1 MVTKGTTT
9 MNIYRLS
16 IYRMVPNGHGYEVF
30 TKDFKKYESAHLS
43 GVVFAKAVANREVG
57 LDKDD
62 RYLPEEPKSYDAD
75 EFSVKVKIPEAGKDF
90 VAYAYKVRVEPVDI
104 ATEALC
110 TEDFKKLGVA

>member
-1 MVTKGTTT
+1 MK
-9 MNIYRLS
+9 IYRLS
-16 IYRMVPNGHGYEVF
+16 IYRMMPNANGYEVF
-30 TKDFKKYESAHLS
+30 TQDFKTNVSAHLS

-57 LDKDD
+57 LHKEDP
-62 RYLPEEPKSYDAD
+62 YVPEEPKSYDAD

-90 VAYAYKVRVEPVDI
+90 VAYAYKIRVEPVDI

>member
-1 MVTKGTTT
+1 

-16 IYRMVPNGHGYEVF
+16 IYRMTPNGHGYEVF
-30 TKDFKKYESAHLS
+30 TKDFKKSVSAHLS
-43 GVVFAKAVANREVG
+43 GIVFAKAVLNRQIG
-57 LDKDD
+57 LYRDD
-62 RYLPEEPKSYDAD
+62 SRFVPEEPKSYDAD

-90 VAYAYKVRVEPVDI
+90 VAYAYKIRIDAVDI